1 MPRTLASRNIRDY
14 MVDLLANAINT
25 IRTSELVGK
34 DQCIVPNTKLI
45 KTVLD
50 VMKENGYVSGYAEFM
65 DNNAPKITITLSK
78 DINKIGVVRP
88 RFAVRLED
96 LQRFETRY
104 IPSKDFGILII
115 STSKGIMT
123 NRSAKEN
130 KIGGRLL
137 AYVY

>member
-1 MPRTLASRNIRDY
+1 MPRILASRNIRDY

-78 DINKIGVVRP
+78 NINKIGVVRP

>member
-1 MPRTLASRNIRDY
+1 

-25 IRTSELVGK
+25 IRTSEMVGK
-34 DQCIVPNTKLI
+34 DTCIVPDTKLI

-50 VMKENGYVSGYAEFM
+50 VMQSNGYIDSYEAFK
-65 DNNAPKITITLSK
+65 DNNAPKLTVTLAK
-78 DINKIGVVRP
+78 KINKIGVIRP
-88 RFAVRLED
+88 RFAVRLEE
-96 LQRFETRY
+96 LQKYETRY

-115 STSKGIMT
+115 STPKGIMT

-130 KIGGRLL
+130 KTGGRLL

>member
-1 MPRTLASRNIRDY
+1 

-78 DINKIGVVRP
+78 NINKIGVVRP